1 LLCVFDFATAVT
13 IKPSPGCQQDSG
25 KKIPVKFTGI
35 FWEFLGR
42 VPLDYEDVPEL

>member
-1 LLCVFDFATAVT
+1 M
-13 IKPSPGCQQDSG
+13 G

-42 VPLDYEDVPEL
+42 VPLVYGDVPEL